1 MVGRTGAL
9 LPGLAVALLLTT
21 GVTAGAADW
30 PKWRGPNGD
39 GISLETG
46 LLKDWPQGGPP
57 VVWQIDALG
66 EGYSGAAVSGG
77 GLYTQGNVGGVEKA
91 MAFKEA
97 DGSPLWS
104 VQTHAGP
111 GYTHG
116 VGNGPRGT
124 PTVADGRVYL
134 EGAWGDVWCLDAK
147 TGAAV
152 WHVDMVK
159 QFGGQLPGW
168 GYSESPL
175 LYGDLLIVTP
185 GGQAGSVVAL
195 NKNTG
200 APVWRTDQAPS
211 AAEYSSPVAAT
222 IGGIPQIVQFVKDG
236 VFGMTA
242 DAGRLLWSYRHQKAQ
257 NSINITTPIVAND
270 CVLISSA
277 YGNGTGMARIATTGG
292 QQVAEEEVYF
302 IPSFENHHGGI
313 IKVGDYVYGTNNQGL
328 ICMEFMTGRI
338 VWQARG
344 AGKGSLTVADGML
357 YLLGETREMALAEAM
372 ADGYREHGRF
382 AIENR
387 GKPTWAHPIVAN
399 GRLYIRNQSV
409 LTAYDVKA
417 K

>member
-1 MVGRTGAL
+1 MGWRLERTL
-9 LPGLAVALLLTT
+9 LLVALLAMASV
-21 GVTAGAADW
+21 GVAGAADW

-39 GISLETG
+39 GISLDTG

-66 EGYSGAAVSGG
+66 EGYSGVAVSGG
-77 GLYTQGNVGGVEKA
+77 VLYAHGNVGGVEKA

-97 DGSPLWS
+97 DGSPLWA

-124 PTVADGRVYL
+124 PTVADGRVYV
-134 EGAWGDVWCLDAK
+134 EGGWGDVWCLDAK

-152 WHVDMVK
+152 WNVDMVK
-159 QFGGQLPGW
+159 QFGGQVPGW

-175 LYGDLLIVTP
+175 VYGDLLIVTP
-185 GGQAGSVVAL
+185 GGRAGSVVAL
-195 NKNTG
+195 NKDTG

-236 VFGMTA
+236 VFGMTV

-277 YGNGTGMARIATTGG
+277 YGNGTGLARIATTGG
-292 QQVAEEEVYF
+292 QQIAEE
-302 IPSFENHHGGI
+302 
-313 IKVGDYVYGTNNQGL
+313 
-328 ICMEFMTGRI
+328 
-338 VWQARG
+338 
-344 AGKGSLTVADGML
+344 
-357 YLLGETREMALAEAM
+357 
-372 ADGYREHGRF
+372 
-382 AIENR
+382 
-387 GKPTWAHPIVAN
+387 
-399 GRLYIRNQSV
+399 
-409 LTAYDVKA
+409 
-417 K
+417 